1 MSLINL
7 TFNST
12 SCFLQNNKIKITF
25 NTSKDKTNITSKIKY
40 QYRFLYTPILI
51 QLDEAS
57 SSYAL
62 YENNRQLWNYSNWE
76 NANAT
81 FSNNLLSFTTT
92 LPYIDYDA
100 VIVYEIRAI
109 DDINNSYSD
118 SSSSNIIITFYNS
131 ENIFSI
137 SSLNLIQSQSQKII
151 CDLNFSNYGL
161 SNPHNINEVK
171 NENSTHLN
179 QLKKY
184 LTAVGNFLTSTKY
197 SFSYYIS
204 QNQSDMN
211 NEIQLDN
218 NFLLSNRPHINNK
231 YSLEIPLTNNINIDL
246 SYYIWIKLSIINNNS
261 NINIF
266 EKEKISNFKLLQPE
280 SDPLTIKKNGIQ
292 SGVNRKNIYQVG
304 TGIFNHTNGVAD
316 KNGKSDLADS
326 IALMD
331 THTKENSNTPVNEPS
346 IGFYDNNY
354 NKMQSISSKI
364 IQGKNTFFF
373 DTPNITNF
381 GLLQENN
388 TLYHTRKLSGECYND
403 TTLSSTSG
411 MIQINSLPKNIFNKY
426 CYSGNINEGLYLS
439 IHNTKPNQNY
449 VFFIYIYPTVDANI
463 SLEMDRVIILDKDGK
478 TRQLHKNKWNLC
490 AWIVNNGASDLPF
503 YFSSSESG
511 RYYASHVLTYN
522 INSIYPKNNYSA
534 GSINE
539 QQKKEIIE
547 NFETQI
553 KDENTPLLLENYIF
567 KSIPD
572 EENSVPIDHASSDS
586 KYGIAAS
593 DKYGH
598 IKIYDNINIEDY
610 DEKSTLAMGGLKR
623 AFNEKANLMHANE
636 DGEII
641 GIAAQDKFG
650 HVGIISRNTSYL
662 TSTCN
667 ESNPKVPSYIYY
679 GKNDIASEVNLNDPT
694 YCQKSGT
701 YSFTGGNYTKTNFP
715 SDFFNTTS
723 TTYGFILETKLGY
736 SYYGSQF
743 LYQTATNK
751 IWYRCIRSY
760 NLFSP
765 WMRIVTSEISGNTSV
780 ENNDPIAK
788 INPATNEIPYVED
801 GNWTLSVGN
810 NHANSSNC
818 KFHRVGK
825 ICQIFGWMTLTEALN
840 SNYVFSGF
848 PFTSVDNYQFLN
860 ITFQGGEGSAP
871 EWNNKG
877 NLYLTLS
884 GKLAYMSSGS
894 NGLTT
899 LGNAY
904 EWGRVNT
911 IVRVNG
917 TYIIKYS

>member
-51 QLDEAS
+51 QLDEDS

-76 NANAT
+76 NANTT

-137 SSLNLIQSQSQKII
+137 SSLNLIQSQPQKII
-151 CDLNFSNYGL
+151 CDLNFSKYGL
-161 SNPHNINEVK
+161 SNPYNINEVK

-184 LTAVGNFLTSTKY
+184 LTAVGNFLTNTKY

-218 NFLLSNRPHINNK
+218 NFLLSNRPYINNK

-246 SYYIWIKLSIINNNS
+246 SYYIWIKLSIINNDS

-373 DTPNITNF
+373 DTPDITNF

-388 TLYHTRKLSGECYND
+388 TLYHTKELSGECYND

-411 MIQINSLPKNIFNKY
+411 MTQTSSLPKNIFNKY
-426 CYSGNINEGLYLS
+426 CYSKNINDGLYLS
-439 IHNTKPNQNY
+439 ISNTKINQNY

-490 AWIVNNGASDLPF
+490 AWIVNHGTYDLSF
-503 YFSSSESG
+503 SFSSSEQG
-511 RYYASHVLTYN
+511 TYYASHVLTYN
-522 INSIYPKNNYSA
+522 INSIYSQDDYGA

-553 KDENTPLLLENYIF
+553 KGENTPLLLENYIF

-572 EENSVPIDHASSDS
+572 EENSVPIDHASADS
-586 KYGIAAS
+586 KY
-593 DKYGH
+593 
-598 IKIYDNINIEDY
+598 
-610 DEKSTLAMGGLKR
+610 
-623 AFNEKANLMHANE
+623 
-636 DGEII
+636 

-877 NLYLTLS
+877 NLYLALS

-911 IVRVNG
+911 IVRING